1 MSSETTP
8 SVIED
13 DAYQGVYHGLGAAM
27 KGRQGSG
34 DARADRFH
42 LAELLRTT
50 REAKGLTL
58 DEVVEITRVR
68 RAYLEAL
75 EQAAYDVL
83 PTRAFAIGHVKA
95 YAKALGLDEEALAEM
110 FKYEVAESATRLH
123 APSGTAIEDLKP
135 NYRLYVSAAMCLV
148 AAIAVWNVLQ
158 HNPNLLSS
166 KAKGPGNLDSQAWS
180 AGVPMIRDGVV
191 YVTRS
196 APAPKDQDIPPPY
209 VTPGLEDGFASIAAA
224 GNHDQTAAVPVQDVL
239 QARKSFNPR
248 GAVYGAPPEG
258 STVTVQAT
266 KSVNLIVHGG
276 DNTVYFAHELSEGEA
291 YRLPANSQQDLT
303 IDVSDPTALDL
314 YYNGEFAGAMD
325 GPTSTIGRLNQRAA
339 QLSAALDAHQAAQ
352 GQVSTLY
359 KAPPPAPEK
368 PQLAPHSDAPI
379 PYMPG
384 KALPPG
390 PVNPTPKA
398 ARVSASPAK
407 SETSKLETGKL
418 EAGKLE
424 AGKPEPAK
432 PEASSSAAPEAPAA
446 DTPAP
451 Q

>member
-1 MSSETTP
+1 MSAETTP

-13 DAYQGVYHGLGAAM
+13 DAYQGIYHGLGAAR
-27 KGRQGSG
+27 KGRSSEG
-34 DARADRFH
+34 DVRADRFH
-42 LAELLRTT
+42 LAEILKKT
-50 REAKGLTL
+50 REAQGLTL
-58 DEVVEITRVR
+58 DEVAEITRVR

-83 PTRAFAIGHVKA
+83 PSRAFAIGHVKA
-95 YAKALGLDEEALAEM
+95 YAKALGLDEETLADM
-110 FKYEVAESATRLH
+110 FKVEVAESATRLH
-123 APSGTAIEDLKP
+123 APSGASLEDLKP
-135 NYRLYVSAAMCLV
+135 NYSLYVTAAMCLV

-166 KAKGPGNLDSQAWS
+166 KSRGAGNLDQQKWS
-180 AGVPMIRDGVV
+180 AGMPMIRDGVI

-196 APAPKDQDIPPPY
+196 APAPKDQDVPPPY

-224 GNHDQTAAVPVQDVL
+224 SNHDQQAPVPVQEVL

-248 GAVYGAPPEG
+248 GAVYGAPPEN

-266 KSVNLIVHGG
+266 KSVNLIVRGS
-276 DNTVYFAHELSEGEA
+276 DNTVYFAHELGEGEA
-291 YRLPANSQQDLT
+291 YRLPSNTQQDLT
-303 IDVSDPTALDL
+303 IEVSDPSAFDMF
-314 YYNGEFAGAMD
+314 YNGEYAGVID
-325 GPTSTIGRLNQRAA
+325 TPISTIGRLNQRAA

-368 PQLAPHSDAPI
+368 PQMAVHSDAPI

-384 KALPPG
+384 NKALAPA
-390 PVNPTPKA
+390 PVRLTPKA
-398 ARVSASPAK
+398 AKAAAAEAAKAPAPVK
-407 SETSKLETGKL
+407 
-418 EAGKLE
+418 A
-424 AGKPEPAK
+424 A
-432 PEASSSAAPEAPAA
+432 ASSSPAPEAPAA
-446 DTPAP
+446 DMPAP

>member
-8 SVIED
+8 NVIED
-13 DAYQGVYHGLGAAM
+13 DAYEGIYHGLGTAV
-27 KGRQGSG
+27 KGRPSG
-34 DARADRFH
+34 DAPADRFH
-42 LAELLRTT
+42 LADILKRA

-58 DEVVEITRVR
+58 DQVAEITRVR
-68 RAYLEAL
+68 RTFLEAL

-83 PTRAFAIGHVKA
+83 PSRAFAIGHVKA
-95 YAKALGLDEEALAEM
+95 YAKALGLDEEALADM
-110 FKYEVAESATRLH
+110 FKIEVAESATRLH

-135 NYRLYVSAAMCLV
+135 NYRLYVTAAMCLV
-148 AAIAVWNVLQ
+148 GAIAIWNVLQ
-158 HNPNLLSS
+158 HNPNLLS
-166 KAKGPGNLDSQAWS
+166 AKIAGPGNLDHQTWA

-209 VTPGLEDGFASIAAA
+209 VTPGLEDGFASISAAS
-224 GNHDQTAAVPVQDVL
+224 NHDQQAPVPVQDVL

-248 GAVYGAPPEG
+248 GAVYGAPPES

-266 KSVNLIVHGG
+266 KSVNLIVRGG
-276 DNTVYFAHELSEGEA
+276 DNTVYFAHELGEGEA
-291 YRLPANSQQDLT
+291 YRLPSTAQQDLT
-303 IDVSDPTALDL
+303 VEVSDPTAVDM
-314 YYNGEFAGAMD
+314 YYNGEFAGPMD
-325 GPTSTIGRLNQRAA
+325 GPTASMGQLNQRAA
-339 QLSAALDAHQAAQ
+339 QLSAQLDARQAAQ

-368 PQLAPHSDAPI
+368 PQLAARSDAPI

-384 KALPPG
+384 KALEPAAPH
-390 PVNPTPKA
+390 PTPKA
-398 ARVSASPAK
+398 AKAASVAV
-407 SETSKLETGKL
+407 
-418 EAGKLE
+418 EAPPK
-424 AGKPEPAK
+424 A
-432 PEASSSAAPEAPAA
+432 EASSSSVAPEAPAA

>member
-13 DAYQGVYHGLGAAM
+13 DAYEGIYHGLGTAV
-27 KGRQGSG
+27 KGRPSG
-34 DARADRFH
+34 DAPTDRFH
-42 LAELLRTT
+42 LAEILKRT
-50 REAKGLTL
+50 REAQGLTL

-68 RAYLEAL
+68 RAFLEAL

-83 PTRAFAIGHVKA
+83 PSRAFAIGHVKA
-95 YAKALGLDEEALAEM
+95 YAKALGLDEEALADM
-110 FKYEVAESATRLH
+110 FKVEVAESATRLH

-135 NYRLYVSAAMCLV
+135 NYRLYVTAAMCLV
-148 AAIAVWNVLQ
+148 GAIAVWNVLQ
-158 HNPNLLSS
+158 HNPNLLS
-166 KAKGPGNLDSQAWS
+166 AKTAGPGDLDHQTWA
-180 AGVPMIRDGVV
+180 AGVPMIRDGVI

-209 VTPGLEDGFASIAAA
+209 VTPGLEDGFASISAAS
-224 GNHDQTAAVPVQDVL
+224 NHDQQAPVPVQDVL

-248 GAVYGAPPEG
+248 GAVYGAPPES

-266 KSVNLIVHGG
+266 KSVNLIVRGG
-276 DNTVYFAHELSEGEA
+276 DNAVYFAHELGEGEA
-291 YRLPANSQQDLT
+291 YRLPSSAQQDLT
-303 IDVSDPTALDL
+303 VEVSDPTAVEM
-314 YYNGEFAGAMD
+314 YYNGEFAGQLD

-368 PQLAPHSDAPI
+368 PQLAAHSDAPI

-384 KALPPG
+384 KALEPAAPH
-390 PVNPTPKA
+390 PTPKTVKA
-398 ARVSASPAK
+398 AASEAAEAPAK
-407 SETSKLETGKL
+407 AET
-418 EAGKLE
+418 
-424 AGKPEPAK
+424 
-432 PEASSSAAPEAPAA
+432 SSSAAPEAPAA
-446 DTPAP
+446 DAPAP

>member
-13 DAYQGVYHGLGAAM
+13 DAYEGVYHGLGAAAQ
-27 KGRQGSG
+27 GRPSG
-34 DARADRFH
+34 NAPADRFH
-42 LAELLRTT
+42 LAEILKTT

-68 RAYLEAL
+68 RTFLEAL

-83 PTRAFAIGHVKA
+83 PSRAFAIGHVKA
-95 YAKALGLDEEALAEM
+95 YAKALGLDEEALADM
-110 FKYEVAESATRLH
+110 FKIEVAESATRLH

-135 NYRLYVSAAMCLV
+135 NYRLYVTAAMCLV
-148 AAIAVWNVLQ
+148 AAVAVWNVLQ

-166 KAKGPGNLDSQAWS
+166 KAAGPGNLASQAWA

-209 VTPGLEDGFASIAAA
+209 VTPGLEDGFASISAAS
-224 GNHDQTAAVPVQDVL
+224 NHDQSAPVPVQDVL

-266 KSVNLIVHGG
+266 KSVNLIVHGS
-276 DNTVYFAHELSEGEA
+276 DNTVYFAHELGEGEA
-291 YRLPANSQQDLT
+291 YRLPSTAQQELT
-303 IDVSDPTALDL
+303 IEVSDPAGVEM
-314 YYNGEFAGAMD
+314 YYNGEFAGTME
-325 GPTSTIGRLNQRAA
+325 GPTATIGQLNQRAA
-339 QLSAALDAHQAAQ
+339 QLSTALDAHQAAQ
-352 GQVSTLY
+352 GQVSSLY

-368 PQLAPHSDAPI
+368 PQLATHSDAPI

-384 KALPPG
+384 KALAPAAPH
-390 PVNPTPKA
+390 PTPKA
-398 ARVSASPAK
+398 AKAAAAASAAAA
-407 SETSKLETGKL
+407 ETPQVKAPPKVEAPKAETPKG
-418 EAGKLE
+418 
-424 AGKPEPAK
+424 
-432 PEASSSAAPEAPAA
+432 EASSSAAPEAPAT

>member
-1 MSSETTP
+1 MSAETTP

-13 DAYQGVYHGLGAAM
+13 DAYQGIYHGLGAAM
-27 KGRQGSG
+27 KGRPSG
-34 DARADRFH
+34 DGARADRFH
-42 LAELLRTT
+42 LAEILKNA

-58 DEVVEITRVR
+58 DEVAEVTRVR
-68 RAYLEAL
+68 RAFLEAL

-83 PTRAFAIGHVKA
+83 PSRAFAIGHVKA
-95 YAKALGLDEEALAEM
+95 YAKALGLDEEALADM
-110 FKYEVAESATRLH
+110 FKVEVAESATRLH
-123 APSGTAIEDLKP
+123 APSGTAIEDMKP
-135 NYRLYVSAAMCLV
+135 NYRLYVSAAMFLV
-148 AAIAVWNVLQ
+148 AAIAVWNIVQ
-158 HNPNLLSS
+158 HNPNLLSP
-166 KAKGPGNLDSQAWS
+166 KARGAGNPDTQTWS
-180 AGVPMIRDGVV
+180 PGVPMIRDGVV

-224 GNHDQTAAVPVQDVL
+224 SNHDQQAAVPVQDVL

-266 KSVNLIVHGG
+266 KSVNLIVRAS
-276 DNTVYFAHELSEGEA
+276 DNTVYFAHELGEGEA
-291 YRLPANSQQDLT
+291 YRLPSNAQQELT
-303 IDVSDPTALDL
+303 VEVSDPTALEM
-314 YYNGEFAGAMD
+314 YYNGEYAGNVE
-325 GPTSTIGRLNQRAA
+325 GPTATIGQLNARAA
-339 QLSAALDAHQAAQ
+339 QLSAQLDARQAAQ

-368 PQLAPHSDAPI
+368 PQVAAHSDAPI

-384 KALPPG
+384 NKALAPAPERL
-390 PVNPTPKA
+390 TPKA
-398 ARVSASPAK
+398 AKAAAEEAAKAPAPAK
-407 SETSKLETGKL
+407 PASVK
-418 EAGKLE
+418 A
-424 AGKPEPAK
+424 EPAK
-432 PEASSSAAPEAPAA
+432 AEASSSAAPEAPAA

>member
-8 SVIED
+8 TVIED
-13 DAYQGVYHGLGAAM
+13 DAYQGVYHGLGATM
-27 KGRQGSG
+27 KGPAADS
-34 DARADRFH
+34 ARADRFH

-110 FKYEVAESATRLH
+110 FKYEVTESATRLH
-123 APSGTAIEDLKP
+123 APSGTSLEDVKP

-148 AAIAVWNVLQ
+148 AAIAVWNVVQ

-180 AGVPMIRDGVV
+180 AGVPMIHDGVV

-209 VTPGLEDGFASIAAA
+209 VTPGLEEGFASIAASS
-224 GNHDQTAAVPVQDVL
+224 NHDQQAAVPVQDL
-239 QARKSFNPR
+239 TARKSFNPR
-248 GAVYGAPPEG
+248 GAVYGAPPEN

-276 DNTVYFAHELSEGEA
+276 DNTVYFAHELGEGEA
-291 YRLPANSQQDLT
+291 YRLPSNTQQDLT
-303 IDVSDPTALDL
+303 VDVSDPTALDM

-325 GPTSTIGRLNQRAA
+325 GPSSTIGRLNQRAA
-339 QLSAALDAHQAAQ
+339 QLSSALDAHQTAQ
-352 GQVSTLY
+352 GQATTL
-359 KAPPPAPEK
+359 KAPLPAPEK
-368 PQLAPHSDAPI
+368 PQPAVHSDAPI

-384 KALPPG
+384 KAPLPPA
-390 PVNPTPKA
+390 PTHLTPKA
-398 ARVSASPAK
+398 AKAAASSAAAAPA
-407 SETSKLETGKL
+407 
-418 EAGKLE
+418 
-424 AGKPEPAK
+424 PAK
-432 PEASSSAAPEAPAA
+432 PEPKPEAPKSEASSAAAPDAPAG

>member
-1 MSSETTP
+1 MSSETPP

-13 DAYQGVYHGLGAAM
+13 DAYEGVYHGLGAAV
-27 KGRQGSG
+27 KGRPSG
-34 DARADRFH
+34 DAPADRFH
-42 LAELLRTT
+42 LAEILKQT

-68 RAYLEAL
+68 RTFLEAL

-83 PTRAFAIGHVKA
+83 PSRAFAIGHVKA
-95 YAKALGLDEEALAEM
+95 YAKALGLDEEALADM
-110 FKYEVAESATRLH
+110 FKIEVAESATRLH

-135 NYRLYVSAAMCLV
+135 NYRLYVTAAMCLV

-166 KAKGPGNLDSQAWS
+166 KAAGPGKLDSQPWA

-209 VTPGLEDGFASIAAA
+209 VTPGLEDGFASISAAS
-224 GNHDQTAAVPVQDVL
+224 NHDQQAPVPVQDVL
-239 QARKSFNPR
+239 EARKSFNPR

-266 KSVNLIVHGG
+266 KSVNLIVRGG
-276 DNTVYFAHELSEGEA
+276 DNSVYFAHELGEGEA
-291 YRLPANSQQDLT
+291 YRLPSTAQQDLT
-303 IDVSDPTALDL
+303 LEVSDPTAVDM
-314 YYNGEFAGAMD
+314 YYNGEYAGALD

-368 PQLAPHSDAPI
+368 PQPTAHSDAPI

-384 KALPPG
+384 KALAPAEPHA
-390 PVNPTPKA
+390 TPKA
-398 ARVSASPAK
+398 AKAAASAAATAPPKAEVPVK
-407 SETSKLETGKL
+407 A
-418 EAGKLE
+418 EAPPK
-424 AGKPEPAK
+424 A
-432 PEASSSAAPEAPAA
+432 EASSSAAPAAPAA
-446 DTPAP
+446 DTAP

>member
-13 DAYQGVYHGLGAAM
+13 DAYQGIYHGLGVAM
-27 KGRQGSG
+27 KGRPSG
-34 DARADRFH
+34 GEARTDRFH
-42 LAELLRTT
+42 LAEILRQT
-50 REAKGLTL
+50 REARGLTL
-58 DEVVEITRVR
+58 DEVAEITRVR
-68 RAYLEAL
+68 RVYLEAL

-83 PTRAFAIGHVKA
+83 PSRAFAIGHVKA
-95 YAKALGLDEEALAEM
+95 YAKALGLDEETLADM
-110 FKYEVAESATRLH
+110 FKVEVAESATRLH
-123 APSGTAIEDLKP
+123 APSGTALEDLKP
-135 NYRLYVSAAMCLV
+135 NYRLYVTAAMCLV

-166 KAKGPGNLDSQAWS
+166 KTAGPGDLDHQSWS

-209 VTPGLEDGFASIAAA
+209 VTPGLEDGFASISAA
-224 GNHDQTAAVPVQDVL
+224 GNHDQQAPVPVQDVL

-248 GAVYGAPPEG
+248 GAVYGAPPEN

-266 KSVNLIVHGG
+266 KSVNLVVHAA
-276 DNTVYFAHELSEGEA
+276 DNTVYFAHELGEGEA
-291 YRLPANSQQDLT
+291 YRLPSNSQQELVVE
-303 IDVSDPTALDL
+303 VSDPSAVEM
-314 YYNGEFAGAMD
+314 YYNGEFAGTVE
-325 GPTSTIGRLNQRAA
+325 GPTASIGQLNQRAA
-339 QLSAALDAHQAAQ
+339 QLSAALDARQAAQ

-368 PQLAPHSDAPI
+368 PQLTAHSDAPI

-384 KALPPG
+384 KALAPAPEK
-390 PVNPTPKA
+390 PTPKA
-398 ARVSASPAK
+398 AKAAASAPQAAPPAPAK
-407 SETSKLETGKL
+407 AEV
-418 EAGKLE
+418 
-424 AGKPEPAK
+424 
-432 PEASSSAAPEAPAA
+432 SSSAAPEAPAA

>member
-1 MSSETTP
+1 MSAETTP

-13 DAYQGVYHGLGAAM
+13 DAYQGIYHGLGAST
-27 KGRQGSG
+27 KGRAAA

-42 LAELLRTT
+42 LAEILKSA
-50 REAKGLTL
+50 REARGLTL
-58 DEVVEITRVR
+58 DQVSEITRVR
-68 RAYLEAL
+68 RTFLEAL

-83 PTRAFAIGHVKA
+83 PSRAFAIGHVKA
-95 YAKALGLDEEALAEM
+95 YAKALGLDEEALADM
-110 FKYEVAESATRLH
+110 FKIEVAESATRLH

-148 AAIAVWNVLQ
+148 AAIAVWNVVQ

-166 KAKGPGNLDSQAWS
+166 KGKGAGNLDNQAWS

-209 VTPGLEDGFASIAAA
+209 VTPGLEEGFASIAAA
-224 GNHDQTAAVPVQDVL
+224 SNHDQAAPVPAQDL

-248 GAVYGAPPEG
+248 GAVYGAPPEN

-266 KSVNLIVHGG
+266 KSVNLVVRGG
-276 DNTVYFAHELSEGEA
+276 DNTVYFAHELGEGEA
-291 YRLPANSQQDLT
+291 YRLPSNGQQELT
-303 IDVSDPTALDL
+303 VDVSDPSALDM
-314 YYNGEFAGAMD
+314 YYNGEYAGTID
-325 GPTSTIGRLNQRAA
+325 TPTSTIGRLNQRAT
-339 QLSAALDAHQAAQ
+339 QLSSALDAHQAAQ

-368 PQLAPHSDAPI
+368 PQVTPHSDAPI

-384 KALPPG
+384 KALAPAPEHL
-390 PVNPTPKA
+390 TPKA
-398 ARVSASPAK
+398 AKAAAQSAA
-407 SETSKLETGKL
+407 TV
-418 EAGKLE
+418 
-424 AGKPEPAK
+424 PAK
-432 PEASSSAAPEAPAA
+432 PEPVKAEPKPVASSSAAPEAAPPAG

>member
-13 DAYQGVYHGLGAAM
+13 DAYEGIYHGLGSAV
-27 KGRQGSG
+27 KGRPSG
-34 DARADRFH
+34 GAPADRFH
-42 LAELLRTT
+42 LAEILKRT
-50 REAKGLTL
+50 REARGLTL

-68 RAYLEAL
+68 RAFLEAL

-83 PTRAFAIGHVKA
+83 PSRAFAIGHVKA
-95 YAKALGLDEEALAEM
+95 YAKALGLDEEALADM
-110 FKYEVAESATRLH
+110 FKVEVAESATRLH

-135 NYRLYVSAAMCLV
+135 NYRLYVTAAMCLV
-148 AAIAVWNVLQ
+148 GAIAVWNVLQ
-158 HNPNLLSS
+158 HNPNLLS
-166 KAKGPGNLDSQAWS
+166 AKIAGPGDLDHQTWA
-180 AGVPMIRDGVV
+180 AGVPMIRDGVI

-209 VTPGLEDGFASIAAA
+209 VTPGLEDGFASISAAS
-224 GNHDQTAAVPVQDVL
+224 NHDQQAPVPVQDVL

-258 STVTVQAT
+258 SAVTVQAT
-266 KSVNLIVHGG
+266 KSVNLIVRGG
-276 DNTVYFAHELSEGEA
+276 DTVYFAHELGEGEA
-291 YRLPANSQQDLT
+291 YRLPSTAQQDLVVE
-303 IDVSDPTALDL
+303 VSDPTAVDM
-314 YYNGEFAGAMD
+314 YYNGEFAGPMEGA
-325 GPTSTIGRLNQRAA
+325 SASIGQLNQRAA
-339 QLSAALDAHQAAQ
+339 QLSAQLDARQAAQ

-368 PQLAPHSDAPI
+368 PQPAAHSDAPI

-384 KALPPG
+384 KALEPAAPH
-390 PVNPTPKA
+390 PTPKA
-398 ARVSASPAK
+398 AKAAAAAPPPVKA
-407 SETSKLETGKL
+407 ETS
-418 EAGKLE
+418 
-424 AGKPEPAK
+424 
-432 PEASSSAAPEAPAA
+432 SSSAAPEVPAA